1 MLHNCV
7 FLPTEC
13 LTGNHPLMMMMM
25 MMMMMVLM
33 MMTHTVSSQLRVN
46 PGIKG
51 LNYLLGSVPT
61 WISFK
66 EKEKAEVICYCQPCG
81 VWHVLSNRC

>member
-1 MLHNCV
+1 MCACILSHI
-7 FLPTEC
+7 
-13 LTGNHPLMMMMM
+13 LMMQAF
-25 MMMMMVLM
+25 VAQQRAIVYD
-33 MMTHTVSSQLRVN
+33 HGPSQLRVN

-66 EKEKAEVICYCQPCG
+66 DKEKAEV
-81 VWHVLSNRC
+81 